1 MLETEIKKLT
11 AAIEALTTK
20 LDGLPSATTAT
31 NEPPADEPPA
41 DEPEEAASEIATT
54 SPAELRDTCRTKCLE
69 LVRGDRSNK
78 ARIVALLETHNAK
91 KIDDVD
97 DAALSDLLASL
108 QTLGG

>member
-11 AAIEALTTK
+11 AAIEALTAK
-20 LDGLPSATTAT
+20 LDGLPSTTTVA
-31 NEPPADEPPA
+31 NEPPVD
-41 DEPEEAASEIATT
+41 DPEEAASEITTT

-108 QTLGG
+108 QALGG